1 MRQANKSYLKEEGV
15 GGRREGLLKRTR
27 GRTVGVRPVSLLKGR
42 QSRRQVKKVVKRKEG

>member
-27 GRTVGVRPVSLLKGR
+27 GRSQASKPS
-42 QSRRQVKKVVKRKEG
+42 